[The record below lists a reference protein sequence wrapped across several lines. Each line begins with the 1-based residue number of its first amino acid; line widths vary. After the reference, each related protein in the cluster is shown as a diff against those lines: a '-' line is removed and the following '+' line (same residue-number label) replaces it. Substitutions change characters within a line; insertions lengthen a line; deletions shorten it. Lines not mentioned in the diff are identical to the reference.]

1 MRSPGTAGRPSQGAR
16 LDIDVVGLAISPPS
30 EALQTQRL
38 EELAFDTV
46 RAALERAG
54 VDRREIDAVTLAA
67 SDEMDGRSITSMLM
81 AAPSGAYLKDEIRVT
96 DSGMTGLVLGA
107 LRVATGRFRLG
118 LVVSWNQTSVIDVE
132 GLMRMR
138 AEPFYL
144 RPVGL
149 NATIAEGLA
158 AGAVQQRLGVTDAEV
173 SQRVAQRQAQ
183 AAANP
188 RGLRRQATTPEAIAA
203 SAPTAWPLRAAQQAP
218 ASDGCVA
225 FVLASPGW
233 MASRGG
239 RRPLA
244 RLKGL
249 AWGVDRYAL
258 DDERLG
264 SLALFERKFDEVL
277 ERAGRCPG
285 DAVDLVELEA
295 QTGWDDIA
303 LARRLEQRGV
313 RRVSPSGG
321 VWAQNPLFCT
331 GLVNAAE
338 AVLQLDGSAG
348 AVQVPDARFAVA
360 HGSHGFAQQGHVF
373 AAFERITA

>member
-1 MRSPGTAGRPSQGAR
+1 M
-16 LDIDVVGLAISPPS
+16 DIDVIGLAISPPS
-30 EALQTQRL
+30 EALRSQRL

-46 RAALERAG
+46 RAALDRADVG
-54 VDRREIDAVTLAA
+54 RQELDSVTLAA

-96 DSGMTGLVLGA
+96 DSGMTGLALGA
-107 LRVATGRFRLG
+107 LRLATGRFQLG

-144 RPVGL
+144 RPVGF
-149 NATIAEGLA
+149 NATIADGLMA
-158 AGAVQQRLGVTDAEV
+158 DAVRYRFSIDDAEV

-183 AAANP
+183 AASNP
-188 RGLRRQATTPEAIAA
+188 RALRRPLASAEAIGS
-203 SAPTAWPLRAAQQAP
+203 SAPTVWPLRAAQQAP
-218 ASDGCVA
+218 VTDGCVA
-225 FVLASPGW
+225 LVLASPGW
-233 MASRGG
+233 SARRPG

-244 RLKGL
+244 RLKAL

-258 DDERLG
+258 DHERLA

-277 ERAGRCPG
+277 ERAGRRPG
-285 DAVDLVELEA
+285 DPVDLVELDA
-295 QTGWDDIA
+295 PTGWHDVA
-303 LARRLEQRGV
+303 LGRCLEARGV
-313 RRVSPSGG
+313 RHVSPSGG
-321 VWAQNPLFCT
+321 VWAQNPVFCT

-338 AVLQLDGSAG
+338 VVLQLDRSAG
-348 AVQVPDARFAVA
+348 AVQVDASFAVA

-373 AAFERITA
+373 AAFEKVAA